1 MFLVLCA
8 VFLVDVCILVSLAV
22 VVFLPNTDST
32 FLFALHLERFYFD
45 NRAIF
50 CLGDAWEDSF
60 VTTSCC
66 VCGPC
71 HFPIFSVLLG
81 GCIFPRFG
89 PWLNRCAAG
98 SPFGSRMVTTSRS
111 LICDLF
117 KLGKFGWW
125 MSRPTGALARR
136 CCVSLHFTPFFLL
149 AFLVTFFQFFSL
161 PQKMNQRKKY
171 EKKQKQNKNKS
182 TISKK

>member
-22 VVFLPNTDST
+22 VVFLPNADST

-50 CLGDAWEDSF
+50 CLGDAWEHSF

-71 HFPIFSVLLG
+71 HFSIFSVLLC
-81 GCIFPRFG
+81 GCIFHRFR
-89 PWLNRCAAG
+89 PWLNRCAVG
-98 SPFGSRMVTTSRS
+98 SPFGSRMVTTSRN
-111 LICDLF
+111 LICDLL
-117 KLGKFGWW
+117 KLGKFWLVDVGTDRNA
-125 MSRPTGALARR
+125 SVTLLRFSSFYSF
-136 CCVSLHFTPFFLL
+136 VFLL
-149 AFLVTFFQFFSL
+149 AFLVTFFPVFFTTT
-161 PQKMNQRKKY
+161 K
-171 EKKQKQNKNKS
+171 
-182 TISKK
+182 I